1 MTPAA
6 WLLAAALASP
16 LASTLASPLASPLAQ
31 AGAGPAAQVAQA
43 KVLMRAGPASQPAA
57 RALFAQAAG
66 QGSGAA
72 AYYLGLM
79 LKNGMGG
86 PQDLP
91 AAMRSLEQAARQQ
104 VAPAMFILANMLLES
119 DADTAEEQA
128 RHWLDAA
135 CELEY
140 PEALQQKSVA
150 LAEGRMGYAHS
161 EEQANLYLKMAT
173 HAMGHRSAEP

>member
-1 MTPAA
+1 MMLAA
-6 WLLAAALASP
+6 WLLAAALATP
-16 LASTLASPLASPLAQ
+16 GAASPAPDLTAR
-31 AGAGPAAQVAQA
+31 A
-43 KVLMRAGPASQPAA
+43 KVLMRAGPASQPQA
-57 RALFAQAAG
+57 RALFEQAAE
-66 QGSGAA
+66 QGSGPA

-79 LKNGMGG
+79 LKHGMGG
-86 PQDLP
+86 QQDGV
-91 AAMRSLEQAARQQ
+91 AALRWLELAAQRG

-119 DADTAEEQA
+119 DADAAEEQA

-173 HAMGHRSAEP
+173 HAMGHRAGEP

>member
-1 MTPAA
+1 MLRACLLAA
-6 WLLAAALASP
+6 LLAAAP
-16 LASTLASPLASPLAQ
+16 V
-31 AGAGPAAQVAQA
+31 AAAATDATAQA
-43 KVLMRAGPASQPAA
+43 KMLMRAGPASQPQA

-66 QGSGAA
+66 QGSAAA

-86 PQDLP
+86 PQDS
-91 AAMRSLEQAARQQ
+91 AGAMRYLEQAAQGGL
-104 VAPAMFILANMLLES
+104 APAMFILANMLLER
-119 DADTAEEQA
+119 DEGQA

-135 CELEY
+135 CELDY

-150 LAEGRMGYAHS
+150 LAEGQMGYAQN

-173 HAMGHRSAEP
+173 HAMGHRSPEP